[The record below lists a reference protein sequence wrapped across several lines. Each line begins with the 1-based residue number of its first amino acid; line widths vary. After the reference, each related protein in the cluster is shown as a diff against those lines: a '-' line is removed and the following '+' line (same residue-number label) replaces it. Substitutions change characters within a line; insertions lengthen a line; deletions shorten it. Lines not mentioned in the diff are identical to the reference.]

1 MKSLSITM
9 NGSLAIKLGT
19 IYKCN
24 SVKHLTIMN
33 FSLSFKEYGKTDFIL
48 DSKEFSNEITL
59 NNNTNKEGNFNIEFT
74 FVPNK
79 SQLNYL
85 IKFKIIEDGKSS
97 VIFIMFNSLASNYTN
112 CNTGYI
118 ASSTKFENNKLV
130 FNWETAFIP
139 GQWGNGYQR
148 NNWVSIGK
156 AFGNALCKPISLVGT
171 ITRQISNLT
180 HKREFIGTLINSLW
194 VEITFNEKTV
204 DDYTITDHPVE
215 NGEVISDHLVK
226 LPTQY
231 TIKAGFAGNGLFNT
245 IKVIGNTI
253 KVIGNAISNLAN
265 NKLLTGQSLLQSQYS
280 QLLKLQKSKTLFKI
294 VTPKRIYKNMVIKT
308 LSVETDIDT
317 ESVLNFT
324 AHCREIQIATT
335 SVTESLI
342 KNASDNLEINPSNI
356 AGTTTMNQVTN
367 NSTLK
372 NLDKIVSGGF

>member
-1 MKSLSITM
+1 MKNLSVTM
-9 NGSLAIKLGT
+9 NGSSAIKLGT

-85 IKFKIIEDGKSS
+85 IRFKIIENGKSS
-97 VIFIMFNSLASNYTN
+97 SIFIMFNSLASNYTN

-130 FNWETAFIP
+130 FNWETAFVP
-139 GQWGNGYQR
+139 GQWGNGYQK

-156 AFGNALCKPISLVGT
+156 AVGNALCKPISLVGT
-171 ITRQISNLT
+171 IKRQISNLT
-180 HKREFIGTLINSLW
+180 HKRMFIGNLINSLW

-215 NGEVISDHLVK
+215 SGEVISDHLVK

-245 IKVIGNTI
+245 IKVIGN
-253 KVIGNAISNLAN
+253 AISNIAN
-265 NKLLTGQSLLQSQYS
+265 NRITNPQTLLQSQYN
-280 QLLKLQKSKTLFKI
+280 QLLDLQKSKTLFKI

-324 AHCREIQIATT
+324 AQCREIQVAYTSAT
-335 SVTESLI
+335 EALI
-342 KNASDNLEINPSNI
+342 KNSLDKLEINPSNVI
-356 AGTTTMNQVTN
+356 GTTTMNQITN
-367 NSTLK
+367 DSFRYTLYS
-372 NLDKIVSGGF
+372 IIGGGF

>member
-1 MKSLSITM
+1 MKDLSITM
-9 NGSLAIKLGT
+9 NGSSAIKLGT

-33 FSLSFKEYGKTDFIL
+33 FSLSFKEYGKTDFVL
-48 DSKEFSNEITL
+48 DSKEFSNEITI
-59 NNNTNKEGNFNIEFT
+59 NNNTNKEGNFTIEFI
-74 FVPNK
+74 FIPNK

-85 IKFKIIEDGKSS
+85 IRFKIIEDGKSS
-97 VIFIMFNSLASNYTN
+97 FIFIMFNSLSSNYTN

-118 ASSTKFENNKLV
+118 ASSTKFEDNKLV
-130 FNWETAFIP
+130 FNWETAFVP
-139 GQWGNGYQR
+139 GQWGNGYQK

-156 AFGNALCKPISLVGT
+156 AVGNALYKPISVIGS
-171 ITRQISNLT
+171 IQRQISNLT
-180 HKREFIGTLINSLW
+180 HKREFIGTGANTLW

-245 IKVIGNTI
+245 IKVIGN
-253 KVIGNAISNLAN
+253 AISNIAN
-265 NKLLTGQSLLQSQYS
+265 NRITNPQTLLQAQYS
-280 QLLKLQKSKTLFKI
+280 QLLDLQKSKNLFKI

-308 LSVETDIDT
+308 LSVEIDIDT

-324 AHCREIQIATT
+324 AQCREIQIANT

-342 KNASDNLEINPSNI
+342 QNASDNLEIDPSNI
-356 AGTTTMNQVTN
+356 TGTTTMKQVTN
-367 NSTLK
+367 DSLRYTINST
-372 NLDKIVSGGF
+372 IGGGF

>member
-1 MKSLSITM
+1 MKDLSIKM
-9 NGSLAIKLGT
+9 NGSSTIKLGT

-33 FSLSFKEYGKTDFIL
+33 FSLSFKEYGKTDFVL

-59 NNNTNKEGNFNIEFT
+59 NNNTNKEGNFSIEFT

-85 IKFKIIEDGKSS
+85 IRFKIIEDGKSS
-97 VIFIMFNSLASNYTN
+97 FIFIMFNSLASNYTN

-118 ASSTKFENNKLV
+118 ASSTKFEDNKLV
-130 FNWETAFIP
+130 FNWETAFVP
-139 GQWGNGYQR
+139 GQWGNGYQK

-156 AFGNALCKPISLVGT
+156 AVGNALYKPISVVGT
-171 ITRQISNLT
+171 IKRQISNLT
-180 HKREFIGTLINSLW
+180 HKREFIGTGTNTLW

-231 TIKAGFAGNGLFNT
+231 TIKAGYAGNGLFNT
-245 IKVIGNTI
+245 IKVIGN
-253 KVIGNAISNLAN
+253 AISNIAN
-265 NKLLTGQSLLQSQYS
+265 NRITNPQTLLQAQYS
-280 QLLKLQKSKTLFKI
+280 QLLDLQKSKNLFKI

-324 AHCREIQIATT
+324 AQCREIQIATT

-342 KNASDNLEINPSNI
+342 KNASDNLEIDPSNI
-356 AGTTTMNQVTN
+356 TGTTTMDQVTN
-367 NSTLK
+367 DSLRYTIN
-372 NLDKIVSGGF
+372 DIIGGGF